1 MSSALDTSFE
11 LETPEHISFRYSL
24 AGPARRGAAYL
35 VDLLIRGLVLAV
47 AAVVIQL
54 TSSGAG
60 DDFYGFETGA
70 LLLMFFGLEWGY
82 FVVFDILG
90 NGASPGKKAFRL
102 RVIHQD
108 GRPISLSDSVLRNL
122 LRAADLLPLFYAVG
136 VVSMMLDSKF
146 RRLGDF
152 VAKTVVVHEPVGRLD
167 DVDNNKL
174 NGDVEGLVARPRLT
188 STERDAL
195 LLFSR
200 RFQSLS
206 RARAEELA
214 ELVAPSFIQRYG
226 LTNPDKVELL
236 IALGKRVR

>member
-1 MSSALDTSFE
+1 MT
-11 LETPEHISFRYSL
+11 
-24 AGPARRGAAYL
+24 
-35 VDLLIRGLVLAV
+35 
-47 AAVVIQL
+47 
-54 TSSGAG
+54 
-60 DDFYGFETGA
+60 
-70 LLLMFFGLEWGY
+70 
-82 FVVFDILG
+82 
-90 NGASPGKKAFRL
+90 
-102 RVIHQD
+102 
-108 GRPISLSDSVLRNL
+108 
-122 LRAADLLPLFYAVG
+122 
-136 VVSMMLDSKF
+136 VSMMLDSKF

-236 IALGKRVR
+236 IALGKRGRIGVNRAGHQWNLCGLRQRRTTQQQAQRSGEQGAHHLRAG